1 MLSKEDRKLIARA
14 LGGHAVRNLKAWG
27 TVTLDEDRLAARLS
41 AARQARTQ
49 GPGEGLDEPTRWLLR
64 YVDASGGKVSASEYR
79 GNPIDLWCD
88 DRGQETDTLNV
99 AIEDGLLSCS
109 HNSDTDESWVWI
121 TDAGRRALPAPPA
134 SQTQPR
140 ETPADPDHMNLRGTC
155 EDPRLKQAGYIVC
168 GSNADREWHWKPP
181 GGAWRDGHRSEEAA
195 VNAAL
200 KHLAASQT
208 QEG

>member
-1 MLSKEDRKLIARA
+1 MISNEAVEA
-14 LGGHAVRNLKAWG
+14 AVREVDRFVYKPPA
-27 TVTLDEDRLAARLS
+27 DELPSIEGHKNALMRAVLEAAALLS
-41 AARQARTQ
+41 AARSQ

-134 SQTQPR
+134 SQI
-140 ETPADPDHMNLRGTC
+140 
-155 EDPRLKQAGYIVC
+155 K
-168 GSNADREWHWKPP
+168 
-181 GGAWRDGHRSEEAA
+181 
-195 VNAAL
+195 
-200 KHLAASQT
+200 
-208 QEG
+208 EG

>member
-1 MLSKEDRKLIARA
+1 MTSL
-14 LGGHAVRNLKAWG
+14 
-27 TVTLDEDRLAARLS
+27 TDEDRALIAQLLGSAAITRQMAEFLTMRFEQTAALLS
-41 AARQARTQ
+41 AARSQ

-134 SQTQPR
+134 SQI
-140 ETPADPDHMNLRGTC
+140 
-155 EDPRLKQAGYIVC
+155 K
-168 GSNADREWHWKPP
+168 
-181 GGAWRDGHRSEEAA
+181 
-195 VNAAL
+195 
-200 KHLAASQT
+200 
-208 QEG
+208 EG

>member
-1 MLSKEDRKLIARA
+1 MTSLTYEDAEKIALQAIHDTDGRGMIGRGRNHLHQRVARA
-14 LGGHAVRNLKAWG
+14 L
-27 TVTLDEDRLAARLS
+27 LS

-134 SQTQPR
+134 SQI
-140 ETPADPDHMNLRGTC
+140 
-155 EDPRLKQAGYIVC
+155 K
-168 GSNADREWHWKPP
+168 
-181 GGAWRDGHRSEEAA
+181 
-195 VNAAL
+195 
-200 KHLAASQT
+200 
-208 QEG
+208 EG

>member
-1 MLSKEDRKLIARA
+1 MTSLTDEDLDRLEA
-14 LGGHAVRNLKAWG
+14 LAKAALKAAPGEWARDCQDSEG
-27 TVTLDEDRLAARLS
+27 AYGSGPDARHGFRVPVLYVGGKQVLTADGSEIALICEECDEDGGSAWDDTSMDVVDYIAAANPAAILALLS
-41 AARQARTQ
+41 AARSQ

-134 SQTQPR
+134 SQI
-140 ETPADPDHMNLRGTC
+140 
-155 EDPRLKQAGYIVC
+155 K
-168 GSNADREWHWKPP
+168 
-181 GGAWRDGHRSEEAA
+181 
-195 VNAAL
+195 
-200 KHLAASQT
+200 
-208 QEG
+208 EG